1 MLSCARTEYRQLTVE
16 SGLSCFVFVA
26 ILQGVHSHIQLLQSG
41 TKAKKPKASVN
52 VSCKAFRHTFTS
64 CFMHLVQKA
73 SGQGL

>member
-1 MLSCARTEYRQLTVE
+1 MDWTGRILFL
-16 SGLSCFVFVA
+16 VA
-26 ILQGVHSHIQLLQSG
+26 VATCVHSHIQLLQSG

-64 CFMHLVQKA
+64 CFMRLVQKA